1 MVYADDM
8 SSLMVEDTEVN
19 LQHEIDVMMNR
30 FEYNFSFDGQ
40 CIIDLFICSGRPN
53 TELYAGVQKE
63 SSHANL
69 LGVTV
74 SQCYTF
80 RRHAKII
87 AWMVMSKVKKLANF
101 KIRKVV
107 DVVWGWR
114 LDWLMIIQK
123 DMSSVLRLFMEC

>member
-30 FEYNFSFDGQ
+30 FEYNFSFYGQ

-53 TELYAGVQKE
+53 TELYAGGQKE

-69 LGVTV
+69 LGVIV

-80 RRHAKII
+80 RRHAKTVD
-87 AWMVMSKVKKLANF
+87 WMVMSKIEKLSGARA
-101 KIRKVV
+101 KRIDKE
-107 DVVWGWR
+107 DQ
-114 LDWLMIIQK
+114 LTYLLKSTKQK
-123 DMSSVLRLFMEC
+123 H